1 MVKAGVGWGGV
12 LGPTVL
18 SIVPP
23 LPARPLPRPPPPP
36 LLSTTPLPDRLRSTG
51 STFDSL
57 EVFVSGSGY
66 GTRATRAIAVGEPF
80 VNITRAAT
88 MDEAAAVATSP
99 VGPVITRLYAEH
111 GTQRQT

>member
-1 MVKAGVGWGGV
+1 VGWGGV

-23 LPARPLPRPPPPP
+23 LLAGGTGTPTPPPPP